1 VSQVIE
7 QEDLLSKISQ
17 ELINPKIPPNLVSNL
32 SILIQPFN
40 ANNNQQQTTVTQINN
55 SDKVQ
60 LGGGNGDDHIF
71 GGSGDDI
78 LKGGPGKDFF
88 DCNEGMDTVLD
99 YNPKEDTVNTNCEE
113 I

>member
-1 VSQVIE
+1 M
-7 QEDLLSKISQ
+7 
-17 ELINPKIPPNLVSNL
+17 SNI

-40 ANNNQQQTTVTQINN
+40 TDNNKLQTTITQINN
-55 SDKVQ
+55 LDNNVQ
-60 LGGGNGDDHIF
+60 LSGGNGDDHIF
-71 GGSGDDI
+71 GGSGDDT

-99 YNPKEDTVNTNCEE
+99 YTPKEDTVNTNCEN